1 MSMSQQAALK
11 KLQATELEILL
22 VFKKWC
28 NENNITWFIDSGTC
42 LGAMRHQGFIPWD
55 DDIDVGLPRK
65 DYERLLA
72 LSKDGFP
79 EGYSIHTSEDDGYT
93 SLFAK
98 MYKDETVFA
107 TQTTEEAGGS
117 QGIYIDIFPYDYLH
131 NDPERRT
138 KQERRCANLQ
148 KLMYM
153 YYLGNVEVPHI
164 GLIGK
169 LEKLLCR
176 IGHFLVKPFVTPQR
190 IQKRFDFE
198 AQRGTEGSG
207 VLECLPFAGYAPPIG
222 EEVLFPVCELEF
234 EGLKFPGPCNAE
246 RYLELMYGD
255 WTALP
260 PPIEERHTHLPKKI
274 VFPDKS
280 EWTFGS

>member
-28 NENNITWFIDSGTC
+28 NENNITWFIDSGTR

-107 TQTTEEAGGS
+107 TDITEEAGGS

-131 NDPERRT
+131 NDVKYRV
-138 KQERRCANLQ
+138 KQERKCANYQ
-148 KLMYM
+148 KMMHL
-153 YYLGNVEVPHI
+153 YYLSNIKVPHA
-164 GLIGK
+164 GALGK
-169 LEKLLCR
+169 LEKLLCHV
-176 IGHFLVKPFVTPQR
+176 GHFLIKPFADPHR
-190 IQKRFDFE
+190 IQERFNLE
-198 AQRGTEGSG
+198 AQVGSEDSNI
-207 VLECLPFAGYAPPIG
+207 LECLSFAGYAPSIMK
-222 EEVLFPVCELEF
+222 ETLLPVSELEF
-234 EGLKFPGPCNAE
+234 EGLRVPAPHDPV

-255 WTALP
+255 WTVLP
-260 PPIEERHTHLPKKI
+260 PVEERHTHLPRKI
-274 VFPDKS
+274 VFSDGT
-280 EWTFGS
+280 EWASNR

>member
-107 TQTTEEAGGS
+107 TQTRGCG
-117 QGIYIDIFPYDYLH
+117 QF
-131 NDPERRT
+131 
-138 KQERRCANLQ
+138 
-148 KLMYM
+148 
-153 YYLGNVEVPHI
+153 LGP
-164 GLIGK
+164 
-169 LEKLLCR
+169 
-176 IGHFLVKPFVTPQR
+176 
-190 IQKRFDFE
+190 
-198 AQRGTEGSG
+198 A
-207 VLECLPFAGYAPPIG
+207 
-222 EEVLFPVCELEF
+222 
-234 EGLKFPGPCNAE
+234 
-246 RYLELMYGD
+246 
-255 WTALP
+255 
-260 PPIEERHTHLPKKI
+260 
-274 VFPDKS
+274 
-280 EWTFGS
+280 